1 MPSPVPDDR
10 EPRMQ
15 TPQNMPPQLWSRFL
29 MRVRQVRRR
38 PLFVNLRSLLERIPF
53 KPLDINCLYFL
64 EYSSVPPHHAN
75 FLRGRVEVR
84 GASIEDLDGLTACKP
99 IPRVFLQRFKA
110 NDICAVAVLDGR
122 IIGYQWICTKPVY
135 VEERYAYRIEVPP
148 DTIYTYDIY
157 IVPEHRLAGIWFK
170 FHSLYLREMMQRL
183 HRQKIIG
190 MVDYGNRL
198 AMNTHLRF
206 GFKLFRRVFIIKVLR
221 KSLFI
226 TRTLRGDAIALPQ
239 WVSFADGAGAPGH
252 TPPASS
258 PAPAARGSSRPEPPA
273 AWLPHQTGRKQD

>member
-10 EPRMQ
+10 NPRMH
-15 TPQNMPPQLWSRFL
+15 TPQNLPQRPWSRFFA
-29 MRVRQVRRR
+29 RVRQLRRR
-38 PLFVNLRSLLERIPF
+38 PLLVNLRSLLERIPF
-53 KPLDINCLYFL
+53 QPLDINCLYFL
-64 EYSSVPPHHAN
+64 AYDSVPPPHTN
-75 FLRGRVEVR
+75 FLRGRVEIR
-84 GASIEDLDGLTACKP
+84 RATLEDLDGLVACKA
-99 IPRVFLQRFKA
+99 IPRVFLHRFKA
-110 NDICAVAVLDGR
+110 NDTCAVAVLDGR

-135 VEERYAYRIEVPP
+135 LEERYAYRIEVPP
-148 DTIYTYDIY
+148 DTIYTYDIF

-170 FHSLYLREMMQRL
+170 FHCLYLRETMQRL

-206 GFKLFRRVFIIKVLR
+206 GFKLFRRVFIIKVFG

-226 TRTLRGDAIALPQ
+226 TRTLRGDTVALPQ
-239 WVSFADGAGAPGH
+239 WVTFADGAGPRGH

-258 PAPAARGSSRPEPPA
+258 PAPAAPGSSRPE
-273 AWLPHQTGRKQD
+273 